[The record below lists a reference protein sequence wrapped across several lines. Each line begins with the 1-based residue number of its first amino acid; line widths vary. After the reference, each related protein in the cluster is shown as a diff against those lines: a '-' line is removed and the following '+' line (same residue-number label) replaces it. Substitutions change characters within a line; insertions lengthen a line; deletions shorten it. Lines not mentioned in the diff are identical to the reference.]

1 MSTGTR
7 RGPARAR
14 RLPAR
19 TRMRPSHT
27 KRCPARTSEEVLKI
41 VIGEV
46 VH

>member
-1 MSTGTR
+1 M
-7 RGPARAR
+7 GPAIAR